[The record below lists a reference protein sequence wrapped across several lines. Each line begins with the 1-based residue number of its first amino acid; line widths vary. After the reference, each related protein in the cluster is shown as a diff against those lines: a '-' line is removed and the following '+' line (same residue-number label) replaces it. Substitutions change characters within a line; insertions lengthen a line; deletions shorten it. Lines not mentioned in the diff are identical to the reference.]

1 MAELRDQLNV
11 ALQKGK
17 LEDALALYEQIM
29 EDAPKE
35 PRWPHR
41 RGDLLLRMGRK
52 EAALTSFEM
61 AVDLYAK
68 EGFIARAAA
77 MAKVVIGLDPER
89 SDVLERVDPA
99 AAKALRQRHG
109 PKSHSGRIQTA
120 PRLAPDPEAE
130 DDEVRFTDPDSQML
144 TIDLSEFEVME
155 KAPPEPEAEET
166 PDPTASVLAQL
177 PAMPLFSD
185 VSQDTLAA
193 LLGESE
199 HIILPDGETLLRTG
213 EASDALYVIT
223 AGHADVHVPGLHH
236 PIPVDEGDVIG
247 ETCLLDDV
255 ERRADVVARGDLEAL
270 RLPKRVLDACVE
282 KDEALEGLLLELL
295 GRRLISNLMK
305 TSPLFAGFDAS
316 TRIEL
321 AKLFEI
327 RRADE
332 GTVLLERGKRGDGL
346 FIVLLGEVETDEEVA
361 KAGGVF
367 GHAALLT
374 REPSEVGAVAKT
386 DALLL
391 RMPAQRFNELAALYP
406 PALMAISELAQSD
419 DAVYPGATTT

>member
-1 MAELRDQLNV
+1 MADLRDKLNA

-17 LEDALALYEQIM
+17 LDKALGLYEEIIA
-29 EDAPKE
+29 DAPDE

-52 EAALTSFEM
+52 EAALASFEV

-68 EGFIARAAA
+68 AGFIARAAA
-77 MAKVVIGLDPER
+77 MAKVVMGLDPDR
-89 SDVLERVDPA
+89 VDVLERVDPA
-99 AAKALRQRHG
+99 AAKALRDRHG
-109 PKSHSGRIQTA
+109 PKTHTGKIQKA
-120 PRLAPDPEAE
+120 PPLEPAPDAAA
-130 DDEVRFTDPDSQML
+130 DEVRFTDPDSQIL
-144 TIDLSEFEVME
+144 TLDLSELEVVE
-155 KAPPEPEAEET
+155 KPPPVPPEAA
-166 PDPTASVLAQL
+166 PDPTASLLAQL

-185 VSQDTLAA
+185 VSRETLAA
-193 LLGESE
+193 LLADSE
-199 HIILPDGETLLRTG
+199 HVIVPDGEPLLRTG

-255 ERRADVVARGDLEAL
+255 QRRADVVARGDLEAL
-270 RLPKRVLDACVE
+270 RLPKAVLDACIA
-282 KDEALEGLLLELL
+282 DDQALEDVLLELL
-295 GRRLISNLMK
+295 GRRLVSNLMK
-305 TSPLFAGFDAS
+305 TSPIFAGFDAS

-321 AKLFEI
+321 AKLFQI
-327 RRADE
+327 RRAEE
-332 GTVLLERGKRGDGL
+332 GTVFLEKGKRGDGL
-346 FIVLLGEVETDEEVA
+346 YVVLLGEIETDEELA
-361 KAGGVF
+361 RPGGVF

-391 RMPAQRFNELAALYP
+391 RMPANRFNELAALYP

-419 DAVYPGATTT
+419 DAVFPGTATT

>member
-1 MAELRDQLNV
+1 MADPRDALNQALRAGELEQ
-11 ALQKGK
+11 
-17 LEDALALYEQIM
+17 ALALYEQIA
-29 EDAPKE
+29 EGAPEE

-52 EAALTSFEM
+52 DDAVRSFEQ

-68 EGFIARAAA
+68 AGFVARAAA

-99 AAKALRQRHG
+99 AAKALRKRHG
-109 PKSHSGRIQTA
+109 PKSRSGRIQTA
-120 PRLAPDPEAE
+120 PRLEPAPDAG

-144 TIDLSEFEVME
+144 TLDLSELEVVE
-155 KAPPEPEAEET
+155 KPEPEAEAEA

-185 VSQDTLAA
+185 VSRDTLAA
-193 LLGESE
+193 LLGDAE
-199 HIILPDGETLLRTG
+199 HVVVPDGEPLLRTG
-213 EASDALYVIT
+213 EVSDALYVIT
-223 AGHADVHVPGLHH
+223 RGHADVHVPGLHH

-255 ERRADVVARGDLEAL
+255 ERRADVVARGKLEAL
-270 RLPKRVLDACVE
+270 RLPKSVLDECVE
-282 KDEALEGLLLELL
+282 KDQALEGLLLELL

-305 TSPLFAGFDAS
+305 TSPIFAGFDAS

-332 GTVLLERGKRGDGL
+332 GTVLLEKGKRGDGL
-346 FIVLLGEVETDEEVA
+346 FVVLLGEIETDEEIA
-361 KAGGVF
+361 KPGGVF
-367 GHAALLT
+367 GHAALLS
-374 REPSEVGAVAKT
+374 REPSTIGAVAKT

-391 RMPAQRFNELAALYP
+391 RMPAHRFNELAALYP

>member
-1 MAELRDQLNV
+1 MADPRDALND

-17 LEDALALYEQIM
+17 LEKALALYETIIAADPG
-29 EDAPKE
+29 EA
-35 PRWPHR
+35 RWPHR

-52 EAALTSFEM
+52 EAALTSFEV

-68 EGFIARAAA
+68 SGFVARAAA
-77 MAKVVIGLDPER
+77 MAKVVMGLDPER
-89 SDVLERVDPA
+89 ADVLERVDPA
-99 AAKALRQRHG
+99 AAQALRKRHG
-109 PKSHSGRIQTA
+109 PQSQSKRIQTA
-120 PRLAPDPEAE
+120 PKLEPAPDAG
-130 DDEVRFTDPDSQML
+130 DDEVRFTDESQIL
-144 TIDLSEFEVME
+144 TLDLSELEVVE
-155 KAPPEPEAEET
+155 SAPPPESEA
-166 PDPTASVLAQL
+166 PDPTASLLAQL

-185 VSQDTLAA
+185 VSRETLAM
-193 LLGESE
+193 LLGDSE
-199 HIILPDGETLLRTG
+199 HVIVPDGEPLLKTG
-213 EASDALYVIT
+213 EAADALYVIT

-270 RLPKRVLDACVE
+270 RLPKAVLDACVE

-295 GRRLISNLMK
+295 GRRLVSNLMK
-305 TSPLFAGFDAS
+305 TSPIFAGFDAS

-332 GTVLLERGKRGDGL
+332 GTVLQEKGKRGDGL
-346 FIVLLGEVETDEEVA
+346 FVVLLGEIETDEETA

-367 GHAALLT
+367 GHAALLS
-374 REPSEVGAVAKT
+374 REPSAVGAVAKT
-386 DALLL
+386 DSLLL
-391 RMPAQRFNELAALYP
+391 RMPARRFNELAALYP

-419 DAVYPGATTT
+419 DAVFPGTTTT